1 MLVFKT
7 NKVANTLCIFGWILT
22 VISAFYAVFAFLN
35 DPLIGI
41 AFLAA
46 AALGLLLVG
55 VAELIELIFKIAAIG
70 IIVKTISNLYQFLY
84 YKSVQFIQKLK
95 LVP

>member
-7 NKVANTLCIFGWILT
+7 NKTANTLCICGWLLAVVAAFFGILT
-22 VISAFYAVFAFLN
+22 FLN

-55 VAELIELIFKIAAIG
+55 VAEIIELIFKIG
-70 IIVKTISNLYQFLY
+70 KFEPENKEISAFLDE
-84 YKSVQFIQKLK
+84 SVNDK
-95 LVP
+95 

>member
-55 VAELIELIFKIAAIG
+55 VAELIELIFKIGKFEPENKEIPEFFDES
-70 IIVKTISNLYQFLY
+70 KND
-84 YKSVQFIQKLK
+84 K
-95 LVP
+95 